1 MTSRGRRS
9 SEDISVK
16 IQEFIVNN
24 NLQPGTMLPS
34 IERLS
39 KQFGVSKGTVR
50 EALVGLESI
59 GLVNIRQGKGTMV
72 ARQEISDLFQTISHY
87 SLARGISLTEIVEA
101 RLAIETMTTKLA
113 AQRATAKEI
122 DTLVTLNTEMRA
134 AISTSDYSKFNTL
147 DSEFHNVIAKSSRNK
162 LLAEILV
169 FVREMQNVV
178 VDKEHLKRNAERAV
192 NLHEEVLSCL
202 RQRDEESAGQ
212 VMARH
217 IKLLDNEES
226 GQDVL
231 LYCDGLG
238 TGSIGGSFYTLG
250 QKIAKL
256 IGRSTT
262 INPTVH
268 ATGGGVDNVRLTQDK
283 QMVLAISQADVAVD
297 AFRGEGEFD
306 VECRDLRVLC
316 CLPSLALQICAL
328 ESSGIRKLEDLRGK
342 TVAVGAYGGATA
354 RVSKE
359 VLNYAGFRPGI
370 DYQAQMYPIT
380 EAVEKL
386 RTGLVDALFF
396 LSIGQSSALVELGCQ
411 EPLHFLSLDS
421 QLIDKL
427 IYKHSYWLKSNIEAN
442 TYPGQVKEIQTIG
455 VPSVLICH
463 KQLGED
469 EAYKITSAI
478 LENPDEIRMLVYPR
492 RPFSLQAAAVEIGV
506 PRHPGAQKYL
516 QEKISLQ

>member
-1 MTSRGRRS
+1 MTSRNRRS
-9 SEDISVK
+9 SEDISIK
-16 IQEFIVNN
+16 IQELIVNN
-24 NLQPGTMLPS
+24 NLQPGAMLPS

-39 KQFGVSKGTVR
+39 KQLGVSKGTVR

-59 GLVNIRQGKGTMV
+59 GLVDIQQGKGTMV
-72 ARQEISDLFQTISHY
+72 AKQEISDLFRTISHY
-87 SLARGISLTEIVEA
+87 SLAQGIGLTEIVEV
-101 RLAIETMTTKLA
+101 RLAIETMTAKLA

-122 DTLVTLNTEMRA
+122 DTLVALNVDMRA

-147 DSEFHNVIAKSSRNK
+147 DSEFHNVIAKSSRNE
-162 LLAEILV
+162 LLAEILI
-169 FVREMQNVV
+169 FVREMQDMV
-178 VDKEHLKRNAERAV
+178 VDKAHIKRNAERV
-192 NLHEEVLSCL
+192 VKLNDEVISSL
-202 RQRDEESAGQ
+202 RERDEDSASQ
-212 VMARH
+212 VMVRN

-262 INPTVH
+262 IKPTVH

-297 AFRGEGEFD
+297 AFKGEGEFD

-316 CLPSLALQICAL
+316 CLPSLELQICAL

-354 RVSKE
+354 RVSKK
-359 VLNYAGFRPGI
+359 VLNYCGFHPEI

-386 RTGLVDALFF
+386 RTGLVDALFV

-411 EPLHFLSLDS
+411 EPLRFLSLDS
-421 QLIDKL
+421 QLIDDL
-427 IYKHSYWLKSNIEAN
+427 INKHSFWLTSNIEAN
-442 TYPGQVKEIQTIG
+442 TYPGQVKEIRTIG

-469 EAYKITSAI
+469 EAYKIISAI
-478 LENPDEIRMLVYPR
+478 LENPDEISMLVYPR
-492 RPFSLQAAAVEIGV
+492 RPYSLQAAAVEIGV

-516 QEKISLQ
+516 QEKISL